1 MESIVMIPTY
11 PLQGMCSA
19 GLKGYEYLT
28 DFEFIKAFTCTFADS
43 MGLLVFGMLV
53 YGGVSLSIYIR
64 TGSAMIPLVLLLLT
78 GGVVM
83 SQVAAPV
90 VGVATILLLVMGA
103 GILTILYRRYS
114 R

>member
-1 MESIVMIPTY
+1 MLTPPTM

-28 DFEFIKAFTCTFADS
+28 NFEFIKAFTCTFANS
-43 MGLLVFGMLV
+43 MGLFVFGTLV
-53 YGGVSLSIYIR
+53 YGGISISIYLR
-64 TGSAMIPLVLLLLT
+64 TGSAMIPLVLLLIT

-83 SQVAAPV
+83 AQVAAPV
-90 VGVATILLLVMGA
+90 VGMAALLFLIFGA
-103 GILTILYRRYS
+103 GILTILYQRYS

>member
-1 MESIVMIPTY
+1 MLPVY

-28 DFEFIKAFTCTFADS
+28 NFEFIKGFTCTFADS

-53 YGGVSLSIYIR
+53 YGGISMSIYIR
-64 TGSAMIPLVLLLLT
+64 TGSAMLPLVLLLIT
-78 GGVVM
+78 GGVTM
-83 SQVAAPV
+83 TQVAGPA
-90 VGVATILLLVMGA
+90 VGVATVLLLVFGA
-103 GILTILYRRYS
+103 GILTILYYRYS